1 MNYNLKYWTNYLVED
16 QTRRFDRNKDMLK
29 VLLVNQKS
37 DDALFNYF
45 NFSNFK
51 EIISFLKLVILPSIT
66 ISNLVADDEHVFFT
80 AKDFNETIR
89 TIEELENNNDKLIN
103 LYKNMYSR
111 LEDLE
116 NENIDIRILVEI
128 TEELNYIYNQEHQV
142 FLIVEFSDCIETY
155 FRDIYRGYK
164 ANEEL
169 DILEESLEDTLL
181 PLNKFKEAIDNIE
194 KIDQDDLE
202 EFLYQIPIL

>member
-89 TIEELENNNDKLIN
+89 TIEELENNNDKLN
-103 LYKNMYSR
+103 
-111 LEDLE
+111 
-116 NENIDIRILVEI
+116 DI
-128 TEELNYIYNQEHQV
+128 
-142 FLIVEFSDCIETY
+142 
-155 FRDIYRGYK
+155 
-164 ANEEL
+164 
-169 DILEESLEDTLL
+169 
-181 PLNKFKEAIDNIE
+181 
-194 KIDQDDLE
+194 
-202 EFLYQIPIL
+202 